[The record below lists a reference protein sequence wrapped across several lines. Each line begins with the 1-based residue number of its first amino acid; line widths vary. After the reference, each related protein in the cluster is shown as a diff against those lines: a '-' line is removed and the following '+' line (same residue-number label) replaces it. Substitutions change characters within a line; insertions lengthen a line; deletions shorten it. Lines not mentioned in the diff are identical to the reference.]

1 MSEYANKPNLNKPFI
16 FPKFFYGMIR
26 SEMEVMPMSNS
37 TSEIQMKP
45 EDVYDDGSLRIEHDA
60 YYVSFNGQVLFLTPK
75 EFLVLS
81 KLSRTIGRMVPS
93 KSLWR
98 YAWGEKESFNSKTLR
113 VHVCNLRRKI
123 APLGLNIR
131 SMTSLGYCLFWI
143 QKQIRTQP

>member
-1 MSEYANKPNLNKPFI
+1 MIGYLMEAKPMNNSAFETIQKPQDF
-16 FPKFFYGMIR
+16 
-26 SEMEVMPMSNS
+26 
-37 TSEIQMKP
+37 
-45 EDVYDDGSLRIEHDA
+45 YDDGHLRIEHNA

-75 EFLVLS
+75 EFLILS
-81 KLSRTIGRMVPS
+81 GLSRTIGRMVPS

-98 YAWGEKESFNSKTLR
+98 YAWGEKEAFNSKTLR

-143 QKQIRTQP
+143 QRQINPRS